1 AIKDLSLNEDGLI
14 MAKADFDNNLGFD
27 AHLGREL
34 HYVLCDGLWWG
45 DWEVLISQGTVNSPD
60 SVNTSR

>member
-1 AIKDLSLNEDGLI
+1 
-14 MAKADFDNNLGFD
+14 MP
-27 AHLGREL
+27 LGREL

>member
-1 AIKDLSLNEDGLI
+1 
-14 MAKADFDNNLGFD
+14 MP
-27 AHLGREL
+27 LGREL

-45 DWEVLISQGTVNSPD
+45 DWEGLISHGTVNSPD